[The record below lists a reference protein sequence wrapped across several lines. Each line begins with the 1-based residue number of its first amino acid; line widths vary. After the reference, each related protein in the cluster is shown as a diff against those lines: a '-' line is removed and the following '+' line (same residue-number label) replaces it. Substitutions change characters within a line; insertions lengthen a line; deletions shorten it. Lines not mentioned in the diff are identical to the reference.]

1 MFITFE
7 GIEGAGKST
16 AIAAVADA
24 LEKRGFRV
32 LLTQEPGGCA
42 LGRTLRALLL
52 DQKSVIASRA
62 ELFLF
67 LADRA
72 QHVAEVVRPAL
83 AQGVFVLCDRYADST
98 LAYQGYAR
106 GLDLASL
113 RLLSAEAAG
122 GLEPDMTLLLDLPVE
137 EGLARARRRNERLGT
152 ASSEGRFDAE
162 SLAFHAKVR
171 SGFLAIAGE
180 EPGRVRIVDSS
191 RPAAEVQ
198 TQCLGHLETL
208 LQGLR
213 P

>member
-16 AIAAVADA
+16 AIASVADG
-24 LEKRGFRV
+24 LERRGRRV

-42 LGRTLRALLL
+42 LGKTLRTLLL

-83 AQGVFVLCDRYADST
+83 EQDIVVLCDRYADST

-106 GLDLASL
+106 GLDPAVL
-113 RLLSAEAAG
+113 RQLSAEAAG
-122 GLEPDMTLLLDLPVE
+122 GLVP
-137 EGLARARRRNERLGT
+137 
-152 ASSEGRFDAE
+152 
-162 SLAFHAKVR
+162 
-171 SGFLAIAGE
+171 
-180 EPGRVRIVDSS
+180 
-191 RPAAEVQ
+191 
-198 TQCLGHLETL
+198 
-208 LQGLR
+208 
-213 P
+213 

>member
-7 GIEGAGKST
+7 GIEGSGKST
-16 AIAAVADA
+16 AIAGVAEE
-24 LEKRGFRV
+24 LERRGVRV

-52 DQKSVIASRA
+52 DRKSVIAARA

-83 AQGVFVLCDRYADST
+83 AEGRAVLCDRYADST

-106 GLDLASL
+106 GLDPASL
-113 RLLSAEAAG
+113 GMLSREAAG

-137 EGLARARRRNERLGT
+137 EGLERARRRNERLGT
-152 ASSEGRFDAE
+152 AVSEGRFDAE
-162 SLAFHAKVR
+162 SLAFHARVR
-171 SGFLAIAGE
+171 SGFLAIAGG
-180 EPGRVRIVDSS
+180 EPGRVKIVDASM
-191 RPAAEVQ
+191 PAAAVQ
-198 TQCLGHLETL
+198 AQCLGHLETL
-208 LQGLR
+208 LQRLGR
-213 P
+213 